1 MRLFCACHWA
11 AFADLST
18 IDHGSITGT
27 GHIRMMDSKSKP
39 LITREEFGSLLVIGN
54 PSAITDLP
62 SVIPAQHRA
71 RLIALGLIA
80 DLSGRLQTTTLGR
93 SRIAAGFENTPL
105 LD

>member
-39 LITREEFGSLLVIGN
+39 LITREEFVSLLVIGN

-71 RLIALGLIA
+71 RLIALGVNCGPIRQATDDNPRQVA
-80 DLSGRLQTTTLGR
+80 DSGG
-93 SRIAAGFENTPL
+93 I
-105 LD
+105 